1 MVLSAEERRL
11 KKNATQ
17 NAKYKNN
24 SVFRANKKAAAKG
37 RYQDSSAVRARA
49 IVTDRAWSKAN
60 RERRDASQAKYRAKP
75 KSKAMQKKRSKDE
88 RMRYYE
94 KNGYDRRDTKMNAI
108 LALIM
113 SDFVGRFA
121 SNEEIFPDEREA
133 DNVHI
138 RDRVMTG
145 FRREAGL
152 ELKLESELDRGDA
165 NVRALLSL
173 VDACK
178 KKDPKAVAFRVVD
191 TEYTIPDG
199 GSVVTSMTECAAGT
213 YNYQG
218 VRIDEF
224 SVVKES
230 GVVVDEDDLDDLKTF
245 LDENGEDTPLFCWG
259 NAEQPLF
266 RHLGLH
272 HGVDAKMIFR
282 KAFPALIQSMKS
294 EGIGGDPKK
303 IFSMSMNVMT
313 AVFGM
318 GIAHHT
324 ALKDCD
330 GEAVVIAALGRY
342 IAAEW

>member
-1 MVLSAEERRL
+1 
-11 KKNATQ
+11 
-17 NAKYKNN
+17 
-24 SVFRANKKAAAKG
+24 
-37 RYQDSSAVRARA
+37 
-49 IVTDRAWSKAN
+49 
-60 RERRDASQAKYRAKP
+60 
-75 KSKAMQKKRSKDE
+75 
-88 RMRYYE
+88 
-94 KNGYDRRDTKMNAI
+94 
-108 LALIM
+108 
-113 SDFVGRFA
+113 
-121 SNEEIFPDEREA
+121 
-133 DNVHI
+133 
-138 RDRVMTG
+138 
-145 FRREAGL
+145 
-152 ELKLESELDRGDA
+152 
-165 NVRALLSL
+165 

-191 TEYTIPDG
+191 TEYKIPDG
-199 GSVVTSMTECAAGT
+199 GSIVTSMSECAAGA

-230 GVVVDEDDLDDLKTF
+230 GVVVDEDDLDNLKTF
-245 LDENGEDTPLFCWG
+245 LDENGEDTPPFCWG
-259 NAEQPLF
+259 SAEQPLF

-282 KAFPALIQSMKS
+282 KAFPALKHKTKS
-294 EGIGGDPKK
+294 EGIGGDPNK

>member
-1 MVLSAEERRL
+1 MVQSAEERKLR
-11 KKNATQ
+11 KTAQQRKRYHSDS
-17 NAKYKNN
+17 K
-24 SVFRANKKAAAKG
+24 FRTNKKAETKA
-37 RYQDSSAVRARA
+37 RYHGSSAVRARVK
-49 IVTDRAWSKAN
+49 VTNRAWKKAN
-60 RERRDASQAKYRAKP
+60 PERHDATQAKYRATP
-75 KSKAMQKKRSKDE
+75 NGQALQKKRAKAFE
-88 RMRYYE
+88 KRFRE

-108 LALIM
+108 LAMIM
-113 SDFVGRFA
+113 SDFAGRFA
-121 SNEEIFPDEREA
+121 SNEEIFPDKNEA

-152 ELKLESELDRGDA
+152 ELMLESELDRGDA
-165 NVRALLSL
+165 NVRALLLL

-178 KKDPKAVAFRVVD
+178 RKDPNEVAFRTVD
-191 TEYTIPDG
+191 SEFRIPEG
-199 GSVVTSMTECAAGT
+199 GAVVTSMSELAAGT
-213 YNYQG
+213 YNYLG

-245 LDENGEDTPLFCWG
+245 LDENGEDTPPFCWG
-259 NAEQPLF
+259 SAEQTLF

-272 HGVDAKMIFR
+272 HGVDAMMVFR
-282 KAFPALIQSMKS
+282 SAFPDLIRTMKS
-294 EGIGGDPKK
+294 EGIGGDPEKL
-303 IFSMSMNVMT
+303 FSMSMNVMT

>member
-11 KKNATQ
+11 RKNAQAKAKYHGDSKFRTDKNAT
-17 NAKYKNN
+17 AKARYHG
-24 SVFRANKKAAAKG
+24 SSTVRANKIATVQVWKK
-37 RYQDSSAVRARA
+37 DKSAHYNAQ
-49 IVTDRAWSKAN
+49 
-60 RERRDASQAKYRAKP
+60 QAKYRAKP
-75 KSKAMQKKRSKDE
+75 KSKAMQKKRNKDE
-88 RMRYYE
+88 RMRFRK

-191 TEYTIPDG
+191 TEFRIPDG

-259 NAEQPLF
+259 SAEQPLF

-282 KAFPALIQSMKS
+282 RALPALNHKTKS
-294 EGIGGDPKK
+294 KGIGGDPKK
-303 IFSMSMNVMT
+303 LFSMSMNVMT

-342 IAAEW
+342 IASEW